1 MVYRLT
7 LNGGYLMSKIEF
19 TAEQREMMVN
29 KLQRYFEDE
38 LDQDLGQFEAEF
50 LLDFLGKNI
59 GAHFYNQGLHDA
71 RAIFEARIETID
83 EDIYGIEKDIK

>member
-1 MVYRLT
+1 
-7 LNGGYLMSKIEF
+7 MSKIEL
-19 TAEQREMMVN
+19 TAEQREVMVN

-83 EDIYGIEKDIK
+83 EDIYGIEKDVN

>member
-1 MVYRLT
+1 
-7 LNGGYLMSKIEF
+7 MSKIEL
-19 TAEQREMMVN
+19 TAEQREVMVN

-59 GAHFYNQGLHDA
+59 GAYFYNQGLHDA
-71 RAIFEARIETID
+71 RTIFEARIETID
-83 EDIYGIEKDIK
+83 EDIYGIEKDVN